1 MRADAPRRRPSRWRR
16 LVIQFE
22 DMSAAGPVAPALRVA
37 VVGFSAFERDALQV
51 FFRLAAN
58 REPHYVAAPGLAGCD
73 FAIVDADAPQV
84 VREVREA
91 GRLAVSVFIGA
102 TLPPADALGRLPR
115 PIDPLHVMRLLD
127 IAVARQVNVRAAE
140 RAAEQAA
147 EQAAAQAAAP
157 SGSTSH
163 GPHDR
168 AGHHRPSARARQAS
182 RADQVRDF
190 HDAKGFSNSVLAAG
204 DLVLD
209 RVLVVDDS
217 PIARRFL
224 ESRLQ
229 RLGYPVDGADSG
241 EQAVERALETPYRF
255 IFLDVNLG
263 GIDGFETCR
272 RLKEVAHLQGRH
284 CVVVFVTG
292 RTAAVDRVRGTLVGG
307 DAYLPKPLVEDD
319 LLRVLTQFDDAFE
332 RVFEDTSSQPTLDI

>member
-1 MRADAPRRRPSRWRR
+1 M
-16 LVIQFE
+16 I
-22 DMSAAGPVAPALRVA
+22 AAVPAAPALRVA

-58 REPHYVAAPGLAGCD
+58 REPHYVAAPGLAACD
-73 FAIVDADAPQV
+73 FAIVDADAPQA
-84 VREVREA
+84 VREVSEA
-91 GRLAVSVFIGA
+91 GRLAVAVFIGA
-102 TLPPADALGRLPR
+102 AVGPAETLGRLPR

-127 IAVARQVNVRAAE
+127 IAVVRGREAR
-140 RAAEQAA
+140 QAA
-147 EQAAAQAAAP
+147 EQAASQAAAP
-157 SGSTSH
+157 AARPPSPRH
-163 GPHDR
+163 GPQDR

-190 HDAKGFSNSVLAAG
+190 HDANGFSNSVLAAG

-209 RVLVVDDS
+209 PVLVVDDS

-229 RLGYPVDGADSG
+229 RLGYPVHGADSG
-241 EQAVERALETPYRF
+241 EQAIERSLETPYRF
-255 IFLDVNLG
+255 VFLDVNLG

-272 RLKEVAHLQGRH
+272 RLKEVAHLQGRR

-307 DAYLPKPLVEDD
+307 DAYLPKPLVEDE